1 MIGSASTGSNISSYV
16 VADEISRRLET
27 SAFCKSISSS
37 KDMRGESS
45 RYGESSRGSD
55 LTPTAFETFLAFA
68 CVTSRLLLG
77 VSLTL

>member
-16 VADEISRRLET
+16 VADEMAGRLET
-27 SAFCKSISSS
+27 SAFCKSISS

-45 RYGESSRGSD
+45 RYGELSRGSD
-55 LTPTAFETFLAFA
+55 LIPTAFETFLAFA